1 MTDDAASRDT
11 PAPTDETQTVAF
23 SPTPE
28 PRPEWARSAWLD
40 PAAPVEQAQSVATAR
55 PVVTGSGAGVPE
67 RRGAGMGQVA
77 VAAVL
82 SAVLAS
88 GGTVAFLQ
96 GSGAL
101 SGSPA
106 GTTAP
111 VVAGSGSTVH
121 RRDCSLI
128 SHRDDLHPAGPDA
141 PGLTAC
147 RLCKPDQLGG

>member
-1 MTDDAASRDT
+1 MTDDAARRDT
-11 PAPTDETQTVAF
+11 PAPPDETETVAF

-40 PAAPVEQAQSVATAR
+40 PAEPAAPTLPVEHAQ
-55 PVVTGSGAGVPE
+55 PVGTTTGPGAGE
-67 RRGAGMGQVA
+67 RRGAGMGQIA

-88 GGTVAFLQ
+88 GGTVVLLQ

-101 SGSPA
+101 RGTPA

-111 VVAGSGSTVH
+111 IVAGSGN
-121 RRDCSLI
+121 
-128 SHRDDLHPAGPDA
+128 
-141 PGLTAC
+141 
-147 RLCKPDQLGG
+147 